1 MGVDDEIAR
10 GEFSRLSPLSVLCPV
25 CSANVGRR
33 CRDVQTGLPLPPMR
47 NSFDDSP
54 GGYVH
59 HYGRTLAAE
68 IAPKDSK

>member
-10 GEFSRLSPLSVLCPV
+10 GDFSRLSPLSVSCPV
-25 CSANVGRR
+25 CNALVGRR
-33 CRDVQTGLPLPPMR
+33 CRDVETGFPLPPMR
-47 NSFDDSP
+47 NTFDDSP
-54 GGYVH
+54 AGYVH